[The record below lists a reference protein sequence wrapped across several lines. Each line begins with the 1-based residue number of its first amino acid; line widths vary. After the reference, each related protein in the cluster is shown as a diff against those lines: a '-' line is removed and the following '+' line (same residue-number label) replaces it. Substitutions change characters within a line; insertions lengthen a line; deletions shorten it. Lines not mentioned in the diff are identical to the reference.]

1 MKIHIKKGDTVKVI
15 SGNDKGKTSKVLT
28 IFPAK
33 SRAIVE
39 GLNLIS
45 KHLKPSADNP
55 KGKIEKKESSIH
67 ISNLM
72 LIDPSNG
79 KPTKI
84 FRKRDKDGKISR
96 FSKKT
101 KKNIK

>member
-1 MKIHIKKGDTVKVI
+1 MAKWIHAALYPFERM
-15 SGNDKGKTSKVLT
+15 NPDKHKVLT
-28 IFPAK
+28 VFPTK

-84 FRKRDKDGKISR
+84 FRKKDKDGKICR

-101 KKNIK
+101 KKIIK